1 MQATLLINN
10 GKIQVGPKAKVCDIS
25 NYDQIK
31 CLGSFYSIVR
41 PMMMNNPSLEKENN
55 PYEPVFSKVT
65 GARRKS
71 PATSSVS
78 AGYFWKSKLKKKIKK
93 TKSSDSYGLKL
104 RITYFVLAH

>member
-41 PMMMNNPSLEKENN
+41 PMMMTNPQLEKENN
-55 PYEPVFSKVT
+55 PYEQKPQTKNNT
-65 GARRKS
+65 EN
-71 PATSSVS
+71 PTSRD
-78 AGYFWKSKLKKKIKK
+78 YHLIFPE
-93 TKSSDSYGLKL
+93 
-104 RITYFVLAH
+104 